1 LRVLK
6 FIQKEKMKVHT
17 WITKYGTKVIR
28 LNNFRCNCYFIVK
41 ENNAI
46 LVDTSIRAERSIIEK
61 AMKKVGIDKP
71 VVIVLTHNHFDHAGN
86 VEFFRRKYNC
96 DVIIHEKDYEGLRKG
111 YTDLPDGIN
120 QPFKSATRFINSRK
134 IILPFQKFPPCPKAI
149 PVSDGVILK
158 KYGINARILST
169 PGHTDG
175 SISIIV
181 DEEIALVGDC
191 MVRSVNGEIFP
202 PFAKHPDEVTRSWI
216 KLINT
221 GCRFFLPAHGNE
233 NSSEYVRKKMKK
245 QLNTIMLKRIK

>member
-1 LRVLK
+1 MYQIIYRCGFTNNETYNSIFSDEELHFSDFDILNSDSTNQDSEPANNCIF
-6 FIQKEKMKVHT
+6 FIE
-17 WITKYGTKVIR
+17 G
-28 LNNFRCNCYFIVK
+28 NFF
-41 ENNAI
+41 
-46 LVDTSIRAERSIIEK
+46 TSNIIK
-61 AMKKVGIDKP
+61 G
-71 VVIVLTHNHFDHAGN
+71 LS
-86 VEFFRRKYNC
+86 FFRRKYNC

-120 QPFKSATRFINSRK
+120 HPFKSATRFINSRK

-202 PFAKHPDEVTRSWI
+202 PFAKHPEEVTRSWI